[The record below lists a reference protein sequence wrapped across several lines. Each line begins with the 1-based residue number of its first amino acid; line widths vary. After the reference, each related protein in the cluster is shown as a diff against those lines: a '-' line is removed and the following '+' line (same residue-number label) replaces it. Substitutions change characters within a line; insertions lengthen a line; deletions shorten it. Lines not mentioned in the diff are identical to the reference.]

1 MEVVVGS
8 TSAVRA
14 WAAILAPNTEWKP
27 WMLGAGGHLRIYRDS
42 ADWVSILHG
51 IPLGKPW
58 RGF

>member
-51 IPLGKPW
+51 IPLGKP
-58 RGF
+58 